1 MMNLTYPGGTLVQEE
16 ISGAGDDDIDLSPGA
31 GKRWDFVLGRV
42 QLEAA
47 AEAGTRVI
55 RLQVYDSSNNLLVE
69 YPSSPD
75 ITVVDVSLTRTLNLS
90 KNVDIPTSA
99 GVWDYHEGIGEL
111 LLQDGMYLR
120 ITIANGLAA
129 DTVSGY
135 ILFRE
140 FGL

>member
-1 MMNLTYPGGTLVQEE
+1 MALTYPGGTLVKEE
-16 ISGAGDDDIDLSPGA
+16 ISGAGNTNIDLSPGSR
-31 GKRWDFVLGRV
+31 KRWDFILGRI
-42 QLEAA
+42 QLEAVGA
-47 AEAGTRVI
+47 ATRTI
-55 RLQVYDSSNNLLVE
+55 RLRVYDESDNLLVE

-75 ITVVDVSLTRTLNLS
+75 ITDGQTRTLNLT

-111 LLQDGMYLR
+111 LLDSGMYLR
-120 ITIANGLAA
+120 ISAANGLAA
-129 DTVSGY
+129 DTITGY